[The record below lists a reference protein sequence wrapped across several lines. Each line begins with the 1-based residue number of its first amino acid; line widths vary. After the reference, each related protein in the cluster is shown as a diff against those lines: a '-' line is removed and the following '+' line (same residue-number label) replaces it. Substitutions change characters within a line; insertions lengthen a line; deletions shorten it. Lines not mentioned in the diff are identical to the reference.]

1 MEKVTGIGGVFF
13 RAGDPDALKSW
24 YERHLGVTRTPTDYD
39 QRPWWQAAGPTVYEP
54 FPSDTSYFDRPTQ
67 GWMIN
72 FRVADLDAM
81 VAQLRA
87 GGIEATVVPES
98 YPNGRFARLHDPEG
112 NPVELWEAKT
122 GPAEAGH
129 YDGVG
134 VGPIDHVELFVP
146 DRQEAASWYKRALGL
161 DIVEE
166 CRHWAENPSGPLMI
180 SSDDGTT
187 KLALFTGQP
196 QGTRETAGF
205 HRVAFAVD
213 ARGFVAFLERLSA
226 LQLQDHQGRP
236 VHADAVVDHQQA
248 YSIYF
253 ADPYGHRLEVTT
265 YDYEAVRAALAPVR
279 SSSS

>member
-13 RAGDPDALKSW
+13 RAGDPDALMKW
-24 YERHLGVTRTPTDYD
+24 YEQHLGVTQTPTDYE
-39 QRPWWQAAGPTVYEP
+39 QRPWWQAAGPTIYQP
-54 FPSDTSYFDRPTQ
+54 FPTDTPYFDRPTQ

-87 GGIEATVVPES
+87 DGIEVTVDSES

-112 NPVELWEAKT
+112 NPVELWEPK
-122 GPAEAGH
+122 GSDKAGA
-129 YDGVG
+129 
-134 VGPIDHVELFVP
+134 VGPVDHVELFVP
-146 DRQEAASWYKRALGL
+146 DWHEAASWYKRALGL
-161 DIVEE
+161 EVVEE
-166 CRHWAENPSGPLMI
+166 CRHWSENPRGPLMI
-180 SSDDGTT
+180 SSDGGAT

-213 ARGFVAFLERLSA
+213 ARGFLAFLDRLST
-226 LQLQDHQGRP
+226 LQLQDDQGRP

-265 YDYEAVRAALAPVR
+265 YDYEALRATLTPVR
-279 SSSS
+279 RSSR